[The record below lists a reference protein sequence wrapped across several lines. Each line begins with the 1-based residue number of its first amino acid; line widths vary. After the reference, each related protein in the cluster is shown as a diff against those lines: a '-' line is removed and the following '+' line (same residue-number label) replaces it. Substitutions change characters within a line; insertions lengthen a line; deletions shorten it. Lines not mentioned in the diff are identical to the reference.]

1 MPSSTPQSREQNIFV
16 PKDIHLPF
24 FSYGVFKPGELAFIR
39 IKDLVV
45 RCSDSSIAASMRIRD
60 GLPLAM
66 PNPSGKLRGCLIQFR
81 QGSEE
86 AAYRRIAELEPQS
99 QYRWE
104 ATTTESGRA
113 NYLAGVKPMKG
124 SIVPDEEL
132 WNGQEDP
139 LFVVALDVVAET
151 LQQNERF
158 DWNLK
163 PLFHLEMAYLLL
175 WSAIERYASLRYHM
189 ADKATRKIMEIAN
202 ECAFKS
208 ALTRHVTEKREVCR
222 GDDPSEKVVLD
233 PNSPD
238 KALAYY
244 YQIRSNLVHRGKGV
258 PLDHER
264 IEKSLRELLA
274 IFRVTLKAAFDESRW
289 GSQLSN
295 APNQN

>member
-1 MPSSTPQSREQNIFV
+1 MPSSPLQSREQNIFV

-39 IKDLVV
+39 IKDLVI
-45 RCSDSSIAASMRIRD
+45 RCSDSSIAASLRIRD

-66 PNPSGKLRGCLIQFR
+66 PDPSGKLQGSLIQFR

-86 AAYRRIAELEPQS
+86 AAYRRIAELEPQT

-104 ATTTESGRA
+104 ATATESGRA

-124 SIVPDEEL
+124 SIVPDEDL
-132 WNGQEDP
+132 WNGQQDP
-139 LFVVALDVVAET
+139 LFTVALDVVAET

-163 PLFHLEMAYLLL
+163 PLFRLEMAYLLL
-175 WSAIERYASLRYHM
+175 WTAVERYASLRYHLGN
-189 ADKATRKIMEIAN
+189 KASKKITNIAR
-202 ECAFKS
+202 EAAFKA
-208 ALTRHVTEKREVCR
+208 ALSEHVVEAREVCR
-222 GDDPSEKVVLD
+222 ADDPTEKHTLD
-233 PNSPD
+233 SDSPERAID
-238 KALAYY
+238 YY

-274 IFRVTLKAAFDESRW
+274 IFRLTLKAAFDESRW
-289 GSQLSN
+289 
-295 APNQN
+295 